1 MFLRFGGL
9 ASLYMDLVLCNKRA
23 FLSNATAV
31 PAAIAGNDATAEA
44 SHADA
49 IRFNKQRMELK
60 AKINAL
66 CGAPYD
72 EVKNYY
78 V

>member
-1 MFLRFGGL
+1 MCTLDNFISS
-9 ASLYMDLVLCNKRA
+9 AK
-23 FLSNATAV
+23 AV
-31 PAAIAGNDATAEA
+31 PLALTGDEM
-44 SHADA
+44 SPHAHNAA

-78 V
+78 GQN